1 MPGSAIRPPWVAG
14 APMSVGYVLVVIP
27 SSRTNNLEG
36 SPGRLDTTNFRTSDL
51 SFFRLSTVSLDKF
64 GERFALSGM
73 RGKFPVT
80 STNCC
85 PGLHITRR

>member
-1 MPGSAIRPPWVAG
+1 MQPPLVAG

-36 SPGRLDTTNFRTSDL
+36 CAGRLDTTNFRTSDL
-51 SFFRLSTVSLDKF
+51 SLFRLSSVSLDEF

-73 RGKFPVT
+73 RGKSPVT
-80 STNCC
+80 STNCS